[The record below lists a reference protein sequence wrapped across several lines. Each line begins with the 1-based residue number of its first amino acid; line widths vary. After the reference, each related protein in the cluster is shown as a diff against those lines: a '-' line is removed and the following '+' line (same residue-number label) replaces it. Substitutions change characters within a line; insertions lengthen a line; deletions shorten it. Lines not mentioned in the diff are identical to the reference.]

1 MCEKLEQMAIQASNS
16 GKKLKFNG
24 TYSIV
29 CVPTIDDQKR
39 VAIVVKDLRDIAHVS
54 FE

>member
-1 MCEKLEQMAIQASNS
+1 MAIQVFRS
-16 GKKLKFNG
+16 GKKLKFYG

-39 VAIVVKDLRDIAHVS
+39 VAIVVKDLRDIAHMS

>member
-1 MCEKLEQMAIQASNS
+1 MCEKLERKAIQASSS
-16 GKKLKFNG
+16 GKKLKFYG

-29 CVPTIDDQKR
+29 CVPTINNQKR
-39 VAIVVKDLRDIAHVS
+39 VAIVVNDLRDIAHIS